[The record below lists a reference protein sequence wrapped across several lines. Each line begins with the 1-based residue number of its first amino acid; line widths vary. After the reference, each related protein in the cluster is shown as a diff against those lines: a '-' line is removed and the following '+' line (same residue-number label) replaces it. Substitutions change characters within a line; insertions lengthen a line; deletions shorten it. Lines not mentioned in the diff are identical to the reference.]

1 MAATYQYIN
10 NSQPALV
17 AAGGATFSMPANT
30 LAQSVTMTVSE
41 YLASSAP
48 VGQGAL
54 QVSFMSNVYLVD
66 TQGLEPQ
73 AGMSVT
79 ITLPYNPADIPSGDT
94 TADLTLSYFNG
105 TTWVTLTGTVNTSN
119 DTITVVTNHFSW
131 WAASLRQKTPTTL
144 PTLIPGGGNSFVI
157 YPNPAKGS
165 QVNLYTPNG
174 TASGNLEIQIFTL
187 AGRKVQDSKIPNVQP
202 ATVITLDLLDKSGAA
217 LSDGLYY
224 LVVKP
229 SGVSRSVLKLLVT
242 R

>member
-1 MAATYQYIN
+1 
-10 NSQPALV
+10 
-17 AAGGATFSMPANT
+17 MPANT

-41 YLASSAP
+41 YPASSAP

-79 ITLPYNPADIPSGDT
+79 ITLPYNPADIPSGDSA
-94 TADLTLSYFNG
+94 ADLTLSYFNG
-105 TTWVTLTGTVNTSN
+105 TSWVTLTGTVNTAN

-131 WAASLRQKTPTTL
+131 WAATLRQNTPTPL

-165 QVNLYTPNG
+165 QVSLYVPAGAG
-174 TASGNLEIQIFTL
+174 TGDLEIQIYTL
-187 AGRKVQDSKIPNVQP
+187 TFRKAQDLKIPHVQP
-202 ATVITLDLLDKSGAA
+202 GTAITLDLLDKSGVE
-217 LSDGLYY
+217 LSNGLYY
-224 LVVKP
+224 FVMKP
-229 SGVSRSVLKLLVT
+229 FNGGRSVVKLLVT